1 MQLVVGEAGAPWC
14 NGQVKLPPLGIDG
27 NDDNTDDN
35 PDDNTVRL
43 STTTFGR
50 DVGAG

>member
-14 NGQVKLPPLGIDG
+14 NGRVKLPPLGIDG
-27 NDDNTDDN
+27 NDDNT
-35 PDDNTVRL
+35 DDNTVRL